1 MSSVAHQGQ
10 SVNLFYLAYPRRAV
24 LFSSFYKWLLVR
36 IYYFIIS
43 LYLSIDFINKIVY
56 NKYMDEFA
64 AIADPTRRKIIELL
78 ALQGQLSA
86 TQIAD
91 HFSISAQAISQHL
104 KVLRDAKILHMEK
117 RAQQR
122 LYRIQPDRMKEIEN
136 WAHSIAHLWHER
148 FDAIAA
154 LLEEENQVNSKENKQ
169 NE

>member
-1 MSSVAHQGQ
+1 
-10 SVNLFYLAYPRRAV
+10 
-24 LFSSFYKWLLVR
+24 
-36 IYYFIIS
+36 
-43 LYLSIDFINKIVY
+43 
-56 NKYMDEFA
+56 MDEFA